1 MVSLKELKPSTAKTV
16 KRVVLST
23 ASRRRPKTKVLI
35 NPTTTQVQNKVEV
48 ENE

>member
-23 ASRRRPKTKVLI
+23 AGRRPKTKVLI
-35 NPTTTQVQNKVEV
+35 NPTTTQVQNTVEV
-48 ENE
+48 END

>member
-1 MVSLKELKPSTAKTV
+1 MISLKELKPRTAKIV
-16 KRVVLST
+16 KRVLLST
-23 ASRRRPKTKVLI
+23 AGRRPKTKVLI